1 MSEGYTISKDL
12 IEDKYI
18 PSPDLVA
25 EYQENCAKT
34 SSSQPMVENI
44 QVKTIYGDKSVKN
57 NTLKPYQRI
66 IPPKGVLIEEKE
78 ENILDN
84 LKNLKIDAT
93 IPNMEQSLIHNE
105 IQSLQAKNIS
115 LENRGDRKF
124 ENLGEWKRMRQKIME
139 AYDFGK

>member
-1 MSEGYTISKDL
+1 MSEGYTISKDF

>member
-93 IPNMEQSLIHNE
+93 QLGGFEEEGSVGGGNIRKVLPRSTPLLRQSLG
-105 IQSLQAKNIS
+105 S
-115 LENRGDRKF
+115 
-124 ENLGEWKRMRQKIME
+124 
-139 AYDFGK
+139 

>member
-1 MSEGYTISKDL
+1 MSEGFSISKDL

-18 PSPDLVA
+18 PSPDLLA

-66 IPPKGVLIEEKE
+66 IPPKGVLIEEK
-78 ENILDN
+78 
-84 LKNLKIDAT
+84 
-93 IPNMEQSLIHNE
+93 
-105 IQSLQAKNIS
+105 
-115 LENRGDRKF
+115 
-124 ENLGEWKRMRQKIME
+124 
-139 AYDFGK
+139 